1 VTPPVRPS
9 PPPRAGDPYGL
20 GIVGS
25 FLAPVLAIVGL
36 LIVAIITINLLNGE
50 LPLGLG
56 RGTGT
61 NGGTTGDGG
70 PARTPAPSNVV
81 VVPEPS
87 TPTDEPLFLGAMTY
101 AKAGNIWIQTDDGPT
116 QLTDSGTAS
125 MPSWSPDGKYIYY
138 IETKRSRGF
147 WPVNGRPG
155 TYDMEVPHLMRV
167 PVDRSGPPEDLHS
180 GRFREGNLTWFS
192 WMRQPVVSPSGR
204 TVAMVTDQPRPDE
217 RDVVVQLFSLENGK
231 FTRPDLP
238 VTSPLGHQD
247 PAWRPDGRFLAYV
260 RNGRDGATGAPV
272 IYRYDVKE
280 KAARPLTSAGYL
292 EPSYSPDGKY
302 LAATRQS
309 TIGTDI
315 VILDGRTGTELLKV
329 TNDGRSWGPKWSPA
343 GDGIAFLNINGQS
356 ADLRLARLGGTPGAW
371 TVDDV
376 VPLTDVSGLDAA
388 SKPDWY
394 IPADQL
400 PEPSTSPAP

>member
-1 VTPPVRPS
+1 VTRPVNPS
-9 PPPRAGDPYGL
+9 PPRAGDPYGL

-25 FLAPVLAIVGL
+25 LLAPVLAIVGL

-56 RGTGT
+56 RGTSN
-61 NGGTTGDGG
+61 NGGTPGDD
-70 PARTPAPSNVV
+70 PSRTPAPSNVV

-101 AKAGNIWIQTDDGPT
+101 AKAGNIWIQTDEGPT
-116 QLTDSGTAS
+116 QLTDSDGYDS
-125 MPSWSPDGKYIYY
+125 MPSWSPDGKYVYY
-138 IETKRSRGF
+138 IQTKHSRGF

-167 PVDRSGPPEDLHS
+167 PADRSGPPEDLLS
-180 GRFREGNLTWFS
+180 GRFSVGNLRWFS
-192 WMRQPVVSPSGR
+192 WMRQPVVSPSNKS
-204 TVAMVTDQPRPDE
+204 VAMVTDRPRPDE
-217 RDVVVQLFSLENGK
+217 SDVVVQLYNLQSEK

-247 PAWRPDGRFLAYV
+247 PAWRPDGRFLAFV

-272 IYRYDVKE
+272 IYRYDLKE

-329 TNDGRSWGPKWSPA
+329 TNDGRSWGPTWSPA
-343 GDGIAFLNINGQS
+343 GDGISFLNINGQS
-356 ADLRLARLGGTPGAW
+356 VDLHLARLGGTPGAW
-371 TVDDV
+371 TVDELL
-376 VPLTDVSGLDAA
+376 PLTDVSGLDAA

-400 PEPSTSPAP
+400 PAPSTSPAP